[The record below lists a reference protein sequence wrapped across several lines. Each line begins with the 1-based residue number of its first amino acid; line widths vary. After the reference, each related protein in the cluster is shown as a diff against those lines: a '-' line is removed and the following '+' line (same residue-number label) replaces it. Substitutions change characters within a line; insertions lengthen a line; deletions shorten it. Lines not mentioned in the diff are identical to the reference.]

1 MKRSKR
7 IGAQI
12 GPYDPF
18 WVQVQE
24 AVQHKAQ
31 QFGVELIPIE
41 MAGNPDTF
49 SSREQTNLL
58 EELLAQ
64 KLDALICWNLPN
76 ELIRSILKNDLPAIY
91 LAESNIRH
99 PLFVSPAGLYEA
111 GKMVGHFLAEKLNG
125 RGRILCVGG
134 LSEQGGENGQS
145 RLSGFSDALQKFSGI
160 DWEHFP
166 SYWRYD
172 QAYPQ
177 IQQAL
182 LQFGSPINAIF
193 GLSDSL
199 ALASRDA
206 LQKSGILDERVLIA
220 GVNGD
225 PQALAAIADGS
236 FSATVETSAS
246 EFGTRA
252 VELAFQAAQGETL
265 PEHYGYLPRLI
276 TGENVNDAIKRKLI
290 DIASLPSRLVGVNR
304 QLEREQITQ
313 LETSTAI
320 NRRVGALLDRRELCK
335 EIANLIRSNYG
346 YDHVQFFLY
355 HKENKTLILEQVDD
369 VAYNEATPPV
379 DPLGP
384 LQEVI
389 HTNEA
394 IFIPDTLTNTQ
405 YPTDPLWPATRTRV
419 ILPIRI
425 DDEILGLLDL
435 HSQHFSHHL
444 RTELIGLQSLA
455 DQLGIAMRNAEL
467 YAEAVEAR
475 AMAEKAN
482 HLKTRLLANVG
493 HELRSPLNIIMG
505 YSELAL
511 QKPNPYHM
519 DLPARLVHDQ
529 QHIYQSSEHLNRI
542 INDLLDL
549 SRAEIDE
556 LELFPEYI
564 SAKTFFEDVFH
575 SIADTA
581 DSQISWKLELPKRL
595 PVLYG
600 DPVRLRQI
608 LLNLLSNA
616 RKFTKKG
623 EIVLGAK
630 VEPPHLHLWVKDT
643 GLGIPADQ
651 QEQIFEPF
659 ISADLPGRRSRRSR
673 RSEGIGLGL
682 SITRRLVALHYG
694 AMSLESRVGQGSIF
708 HVYLPLPS
716 LTGKIGYFSTMTN
729 PAILLISAAETPPA
743 KLSELSLTQGLSI
756 VPVKKCAEMVDL
768 LQKHRPCALAWDIAH
783 AAAEDWAIIE
793 NLRGYPDYCHIPF
806 ILYGRDAEEAPAG
819 FTSILTKPVNAKTLI
834 EYIHSLKS
842 VHRPI
847 LIVDDD
853 PEARRLYRDL
863 VHEAVPGYKII
874 EAKDGAE
881 ALEILSGTVPSLVL
895 LDLVMPKIDGFT
907 VLDRIRSSPKISH
920 VPVLVLSG
928 KLITQADIQKLD
940 YAKVIFQNKDL
951 LSNEAAL
958 GLLQKTL
965 GTEAGFL
972 AQPTSKLVKQALA
985 FLYQNYRNVFSRQ
998 EIARAVGV
1006 SENYLTHIF
1015 CAEVG
1020 MTPWEYLNRLR
1031 TQKAKE
1037 LLLQSS
1043 DSVTMIACHLG
1054 FYDPAY
1060 FSRVFRK
1067 YTGLSP
1073 QAFRSRPSQ

>member
-1 MKRSKR
+1 M
-7 IGAQI
+7 
-12 GPYDPF
+12 
-18 WVQVQE
+18 
-24 AVQHKAQ
+24 
-31 QFGVELIPIE
+31 QFGTPI
-41 MAGNPDTF
+41 D
-49 SSREQTNLL
+49 
-58 EELLAQ
+58 
-64 KLDALICWNLPN
+64 
-76 ELIRSILKNDLPAIY
+76 
-91 LAESNIRH
+91 
-99 PLFVSPAGLYEA
+99 
-111 GKMVGHFLAEKLNG
+111 
-125 RGRILCVGG
+125 
-134 LSEQGGENGQS
+134 
-145 RLSGFSDALQKFSGI
+145 
-160 DWEHFP
+160 
-166 SYWRYD
+166 
-172 QAYPQ
+172 
-177 IQQAL
+177 
-182 LQFGSPINAIF
+182 AIF

-206 LQKSGILDERVLIA
+206 LQQSGIPDAHVLIA

-252 VELAFQAAQGETL
+252 VELAFQAAQGEPL
-265 PEHYGYLPRLI
+265 PEHYGYLPHLI

-290 DIASLPSRLVGVNR
+290 DIANLPSRLVGVNR
-304 QLEREQITQ
+304 QLERERIAQ
-313 LETSTAI
+313 LETSAAI
-320 NRRVGALLDRRELCK
+320 NRRVGALLDRRKLCK

-355 HKENKTLILEQVDD
+355 RKENKTLILEQVDD
-369 VAYNEATPPV
+369 IVYNDATPPI

-384 LQEVI
+384 LQEVL

-394 IFIPDTLTNTQ
+394 LFIPDTLTNTR

-425 DDEILGLLDL
+425 DEEILGLLDL

-482 HLKTRLLANVG
+482 LLKTRLLANVG
-493 HELRSPLNIIMG
+493 HELRTPLNIIMG

-511 QKPNPYHM
+511 QKPNPYHTE
-519 DLPARLVHDQ
+519 LPAQLIQDQ
-529 QHIYQSSEHLNRI
+529 QHVYQSSEHLKRI

-556 LELFPEYI
+556 LDLYPEYI
-564 SAKTFFEDVFH
+564 SSKTFLEDVFH

-581 DSQISWKLELPKRL
+581 AGEISWKLDLPERL

-600 DPVRLRQI
+600 DQVRLRQI

-616 RKFTKKG
+616 QKFTKKG
-623 EIVLGAK
+623 EIVLGAR
-630 VEPPHLHLWVKDT
+630 VEPPHIHLWVKDT
-643 GLGIPADQ
+643 GLGIPPDQ

-659 ISADLPGRRSRRSR
+659 TSVNLSGRPTRRP
-673 RSEGIGLGL
+673 EGIGLGL

-694 AMSLESRVGQGSIF
+694 AMSLESRVGQGSVF

-716 LTGKIGYFSTMTN
+716 LTGKMGYSEAVTN
-729 PAILLISAAETPPA
+729 PTILLIGASEKVPAELTA
-743 KLSELSLTQGLSI
+743 LSLAQGLSI
-756 VPVKKCAEMVDL
+756 RSIHPYGDLADL
-768 LQKHRPCALAWDIAH
+768 LQKYRPRALAWDIAN
-783 AAAEDWAIIE
+783 ATAEDWTIIE
-793 NLRGYPDYCHIPF
+793 RLRGYPDYCHIPF
-806 ILYGRDAEEAPAG
+806 ILYSRDADEASAAY
-819 FTSILTKPVNAKTLI
+819 TSILTKPVNAKTLI
-834 EYIHSLKS
+834 EHIHALKS
-842 VHRPI
+842 ANKPI

-853 PEARRLYRDL
+853 PEARILYCNL
-863 VHEAVPGYKII
+863 VHEAVPGYEII
-874 EAKDGAE
+874 EAKDGVE
-881 ALEILSGTVPSLVL
+881 ALEILSGIVPSLVL
-895 LDLVMPKIDGFT
+895 LDLVMPTVDGFA
-907 VLDRIRSSPKISH
+907 VLDRIRSNPKISH

-940 YAKVIFQNKDL
+940 YAKVVFQNKDL
-951 LSNEAAL
+951 LTNEAAL
-958 GLLQKTL
+958 TLLQKTL

-972 AQPTSKLVKQALA
+972 AQPTSKLVKKALA
-985 FLYQNYRNVFSRQ
+985 FLYQNYRSVFSRQ

-1043 DSVTMIACHLG
+1043 DSVTLIACDLG

-1073 QAFRSRPSQ
+1073 QAFRNQVNR